1 MKQAQSTLAPRL
13 VHCLTRGCW
22 FVIQVLFYF
31 LTCICFWNISLFT
44 WRRAGAK
51 KTWNLSTC
59 TLKCH
64 LTACS
69 NTKPRNGLDRIPANW
84 QRPEDYLAS
93 CSAILFSHSK
103 PHNLLCNG
111 FNVNTTFLLRYR
123 TGLSKL
129 FFFFVKAW
137 ISDLKL
143 RGPSG
148 LYCNHSTLPL
158 HKESS
163 HRQYIS
169 KWVWLCSNKTLF
181 KNRWTVK
188 EWVQMYSNKVYLQ
201 T

>member
-1 MKQAQSTLAPRL
+1 MSQQDETGTEHPGTQTCSLFNQRL
-13 VHCLTRGCW
+13 LSCYSGA
-22 FVIQVLFYF
+22 FYF

-51 KTWNLSTC
+51 RTCNLSIC

-69 NTKPRNGLDRIPANW
+69 NTKPRTGLDRIPANW

-111 FNVNTTFLLRYR
+111 PNVNTTFLLWYR

-129 FFFFVKAW
+129 FFFFFCKGLDIRVKALW
-137 ISDLKL
+137 AFW
-143 RGPSG
+143 
-148 LYCNHSTLPL
+148 TLLQPL
-158 HKESS
+158 NSAFTQRK
-163 HRQYIS
+163 QP
-169 KWVWLCSNKTLF
+169 
-181 KNRWTVK
+181 
-188 EWVQMYSNKVYLQ
+188 
-201 T
+201 

>member
-129 FFFFVKAW
+129 FFFFCKGLDIRFKAPW
-137 ISDLKL
+137 AFW
-143 RGPSG
+143 
-148 LYCNHSTLPL
+148 TLLQPL
-158 HKESS
+158 NSAFTQRK
-163 HRQYIS
+163 QP
-169 KWVWLCSNKTLF
+169 
-181 KNRWTVK
+181 
-188 EWVQMYSNKVYLQ
+188 
-201 T
+201 